1 MSFRNKLTYN
11 MRIIKKFSS
20 LTIILLSTFFLQGC
34 YPTTLEEQSRDIK
47 AAQEASDNIS
57 IGKVQREIK
66 IGMSNADVV
75 AALGSPNMVTTDD
88 QRREAWVY
96 DKVSTEAFVSGSS
109 GLRFFW
115 LPKDVKAAGSTT
127 QKTLTI
133 IIKFDDKGKVRD
145 FAYQSSKF

>member
-1 MSFRNKLTYN
+1 MILYLNKI
-11 MRIIKKFSS
+11 RIFF
-20 LTIILLSTFFLQGC
+20 LVLLSAIFLVGC
-34 YPTTLEEQSRDIK
+34 YPTTLEEQSKDIK

-66 IGMSNADVV
+66 VGMSNADVV

-96 DKVSTEAFVSGSS
+96 DRVSTEAFVSGSS

-115 LPKDVKAAGSTT
+115 IPRDVKAAGSTT

>member
-1 MSFRNKLTYN
+1 MINKILKK
-11 MRIIKKFSS
+11 IIQLSLVLFFS
-20 LTIILLSTFFLQGC
+20 ILLQSC
-34 YPTTLEEQSRDIK
+34 YPTTLEQQSKDIK
-47 AAQEASDNIS
+47 AAQETTDNITV
-57 IGKVQREIK
+57 GKVQKDIK

-88 QRREAWVY
+88 QRRESWVY

-115 LPKDVKAAGSTT
+115 LPKDVKVAGSTT

-133 IIKFDDKGKVRD
+133 IIKFDEKSKVRD
-145 FAYQSSKF
+145 FAYHSSKF

>member
-1 MSFRNKLTYN
+1 MILNLNKI
-11 MRIIKKFSS
+11 RIFF
-20 LTIILLSTFFLQGC
+20 LVLLSAIFLVGC
-34 YPTTLEEQSRDIK
+34 YPTTLEEQSKDIK

-66 IGMSNADVV
+66 VGMSNADVV
-75 AALGSPNMVTTDD
+75 AALGSQNMVTTDD

-96 DKVSTEAFVSGSS
+96 DRVSTEAFVSGSS

-115 LPKDVKAAGSTT
+115 IPRDVKAAGSTT

-133 IIKFDDKGKVRD
+133 IIKFDDKGKVRY

>member
-1 MSFRNKLTYN
+1 MLK
-11 MRIIKKFSS
+11 IISNCI
-20 LTIILLSTFFLQGC
+20 LILLSVIFLQGC
-34 YPTTLEEQSRDIK
+34 YPTTLEEQSKDIK

-96 DKVSTEAFVSGSS
+96 DRVSTEAFVSGSS

>member
-1 MSFRNKLTYN
+1 MSLSNKLTYN
-11 MRIIKKFSS
+11 MRITKKFFS
-20 LTIILLSTFFLQGC
+20 LTTILFSTFFLQGC

-115 LPKDVKAAGSTT
+115 LPKDVKATGSTT

>member
-1 MSFRNKLTYN
+1 MFIYL
-11 MRIIKKFSS
+11 KKISYFSLILFSS
-20 LTIILLSTFFLQGC
+20 IILAGC

-75 AALGSPNMVTTDD
+75 AALGSPNMVTIDD

-96 DKVSTEAFVSGSS
+96 DRVSTEAFVSGSS

-145 FAYQSSKF
+145 FA

>member
-1 MSFRNKLTYN
+1 MILNLNKI
-11 MRIIKKFSS
+11 RIFF
-20 LTIILLSTFFLQGC
+20 LVLLSAIFLVGC
-34 YPTTLEEQSRDIK
+34 YPTTLEEQSKDIK

-66 IGMSNADVV
+66 VGMSNADVV

-96 DKVSTEAFVSGSS
+96 DRVSTEAFVSGSS

-115 LPKDVKAAGSTT
+115 IPRDVKAAGSTT

>member
-1 MSFRNKLTYN
+1 MILSLNKI
-11 MRIIKKFSS
+11 RIFF
-20 LTIILLSTFFLQGC
+20 LVLLSAIFLAGC
-34 YPTTLEEQSRDIK
+34 YPTTLEEQSKDIK

-66 IGMSNADVV
+66 VGMSNADVV

-115 LPKDVKAAGSTT
+115 LPRDVKAAGSTT

>member
-1 MSFRNKLTYN
+1 MILNFNKI
-11 MRIIKKFSS
+11 RIFF
-20 LTIILLSTFFLQGC
+20 LVLLSTVFLAGC
-34 YPTTLEEQSRDIK
+34 YPTTLEEQSKDIK

-66 IGMSNADVV
+66 VGMSNADVV

-96 DKVSTEAFVSGSS
+96 DRVSTEAFVSGSS

-115 LPKDVKAAGSTT
+115 IPRDVKAAGSTT

>member
-1 MSFRNKLTYN
+1 MILNLNKI
-11 MRIIKKFSS
+11 R
-20 LTIILLSTFFLQGC
+20 TFFLVLFSAIFLAGC
-34 YPTTLEEQSRDIK
+34 YPTTLEEQSKDIK
-47 AAQEASDNIS
+47 AAQDASDNIS

-66 IGMSNADVV
+66 VGMSNADVV

-96 DKVSTEAFVSGSS
+96 DRVSTEAFVSGSS

-115 LPKDVKAAGSTT
+115 IPRDVKVAGSTT

>member
-1 MSFRNKLTYN
+1 MFIYL
-11 MRIIKKFSS
+11 KKISYFFLILFSS
-20 LTIILLSTFFLQGC
+20 IILAGC

-96 DKVSTEAFVSGSS
+96 DRVSTEVWFKWFAFFLV
-109 GLRFFW
+109 
-115 LPKDVKAAGSTT
+115 T
-127 QKTLTI
+127 
-133 IIKFDDKGKVRD
+133 
-145 FAYQSSKF
+145 

>member
-1 MSFRNKLTYN
+1 MNLKTLL
-11 MRIIKKFSS
+11 IVILS
-20 LTIILLSTFFLQGC
+20 LTLVYGC
-34 YPTTLEEQSRDIK
+34 YPTTLEEQAKDIK
-47 AAQEASDNIS
+47 NAQETSDNIS

-88 QRREAWVY
+88 QRRESWVY

-115 LPKDVKAAGSTT
+115 LPKDVKVAGSTT

>member
-1 MSFRNKLTYN
+1 MNVKKL
-11 MRIIKKFSS
+11 
-20 LTIILLSTFFLQGC
+20 LTIILSLTLVYGC
-34 YPTTLEEQSRDIK
+34 YPTTLEEQAKDIK
-47 AAQEASDNIS
+47 NAQETSDNIS

-75 AALGSPNMVTTDD
+75 TALGSPNMVTTDD
-88 QRREAWVY
+88 QRRESWVY

>member
-1 MSFRNKLTYN
+1 MNLKTLLIITLSLSLTY
-11 MRIIKKFSS
+11 
-20 LTIILLSTFFLQGC
+20 GC
-34 YPTTLEEQSRDIK
+34 YPTTLEEQAKDIK
-47 AAQEASDNIS
+47 NAQETADNIS

>member
-1 MSFRNKLTYN
+1 MISNKIYLF
-11 MRIIKKFSS
+11 IFALVS
-20 LTIILLSTFFLQGC
+20 LIFLQGC
-34 YPTTLEEQSRDIK
+34 YPTTLEEQAKDIK
-47 AAQEASDNIS
+47 NAQETSDNIS

-75 AALGSPNMVTTDD
+75 TALGSPNMVTTDD
-88 QRREAWVY
+88 QRRESWVY

>member
-1 MSFRNKLTYN
+1 MILSLNKI
-11 MRIIKKFSS
+11 RIFF
-20 LTIILLSTFFLQGC
+20 LVLLSAIFLAGC
-34 YPTTLEEQSRDIK
+34 YPTTLEEQSKDIK

-66 IGMSNADVV
+66 VGMSNADVV

-96 DKVSTEAFVSGSS
+96 DRVSTEAFVSGSS

-115 LPKDVKAAGSTT
+115 IPRDVKAAGSTT

>member
-1 MSFRNKLTYN
+1 MFIYL
-11 MRIIKKFSS
+11 KKISYFSLILFSS
-20 LTIILLSTFFLQGC
+20 IILAGC

-88 QRREAWVY
+88 QRREAWVMIGFQQKHLY
-96 DKVSTEAFVSGSS
+96 LVQVVCVFFGY
-109 GLRFFW
+109 LRM
-115 LPKDVKAAGSTT
+115 
-127 QKTLTI
+127 
-133 IIKFDDKGKVRD
+133 
-145 FAYQSSKF
+145 

>member
-1 MSFRNKLTYN
+1 MILYLNKI
-11 MRIIKKFSS
+11 RIFF
-20 LTIILLSTFFLQGC
+20 LVLLSAIFLVGC
-34 YPTTLEEQSRDIK
+34 YPTTLEEQSKDIK

-66 IGMSNADVV
+66 VGMSNADVV

-96 DKVSTEAFVSGSS
+96 DRVSTEAFVSGSS

-115 LPKDVKAAGSTT
+115 IPRDVKAAGSTT

-133 IIKFDDKGKVRD
+133 IIKFVVKGKVRD
-145 FAYQSSKF
+145 FAYQSSEF

>member
-1 MSFRNKLTYN
+1 MNLKKL
-11 MRIIKKFSS
+11 
-20 LTIILLSTFFLQGC
+20 LTIILSLTLVYGC
-34 YPTTLEEQSRDIK
+34 YPTTLEEQAKDIK
-47 AAQEASDNIS
+47 NAQETSDNIS

-75 AALGSPNMVTTDD
+75 TALGSPNMVTTDD
-88 QRREAWVY
+88 QRRESWVY

-127 QKTLTI
+127 QKALTI

>member
-1 MSFRNKLTYN
+1 MNLKTLL
-11 MRIIKKFSS
+11 IITLS
-20 LTIILLSTFFLQGC
+20 LSLIYGC
-34 YPTTLEEQSRDIK
+34 YPTTLEEQAKDIK
-47 AAQEASDNIS
+47 NAQETADNIS
-57 IGKVQREIK
+57 VGKVQREIK

-88 QRREAWVY
+88 QRRESWVY

-115 LPKDVKAAGSTT
+115 LPKDVKVAGSTT

>member
-1 MSFRNKLTYN
+1 MILNLNKI
-11 MRIIKKFSS
+11 R
-20 LTIILLSTFFLQGC
+20 TFFLVLFSAIFLAGC
-34 YPTTLEEQSRDIK
+34 YPTTLEEQSKDIK
-47 AAQEASDNIS
+47 AAQDASDNIS

-66 IGMSNADVV
+66 VGMSNADVV

-115 LPKDVKAAGSTT
+115 LPRDVIAAGSTT